1 MKVGDLVEYNYGSAK
16 ADGPNHWGA
25 KPGDKGV
32 VVDSCWH
39 GDNEVAEILWF
50 NKYGIQTSY
59 KKYLLLVSE
68 AKDG

>member
-1 MKVGDLVEYNYGSAK
+1 MKVGDLVEYNYGPAK
-16 ADGPNHWGA
+16 AGGPNYWGS
-25 KPGDKGV
+25 KLGDIGV
-32 VVDSCWH
+32 VVDSCWN

-68 AKDG
+68 TKNE